1 MTACRTFTLVLCK
14 NIIYD
19 SKFWNTFSILCEQ
32 SLRPNRMLLVQ
43 MLEPTLL
50 SVLHWRYQQMMHTSS
65 ESKHTKFITPFVSK
79 VNFMHYS
86 WHSIYRCFQQPP
98 SVVSMQ
104 RRVLLLTVEGANR
117 SIIIRPIFL
126 SHVCTLK
133 PRCSFRVL
141 VLGFLTLR
149 LAMIVI
155 KAL

>member
-1 MTACRTFTLVLCK
+1 MTACRTFALVLCK

-19 SKFWNTFSILCEQ
+19 SKFWNTFFYFVTSSKQNAFGADIRTHNIVSIT
-32 SLRPNRMLLVQ
+32 
-43 MLEPTLL
+43 LEVTTNDAHL
-50 SVLHWRYQQMMHTSS
+50 S

-79 VNFMHYS
+79 VNYMHYS

-133 PRCSFRVL
+133 HVVL
-141 VLGFLTLR
+141 LEF
-149 LAMIVI
+149 
-155 KAL
+155 